1 MNKES
6 TVFDFM
12 RFPLIVMIIFIHCQG
27 VEVNLQINHLELLD
41 NIKFFFSG
49 ILTPAAVP
57 CFFFISVFFC
67 FYKYKSYHI
76 DDYLKLL
83 KRKAKTLVIPYFSW
97 IFIAF
102 LLSVMFNTAISLE
115 AGGALFDPLKKIQ
128 ELGGW
133 HMFWDYSKWGTD
145 RTNWLGL
152 SQMMTGPY
160 VGPLWFLRDLII
172 MFMLS
177 PIIYRFLNWSR
188 QIGVILLFC
197 CFISGIWPNVPGLTI
212 TTVTFFSL
220 GAYFGITKESP
231 IAIVEKCEYV
241 NYIVTAILGIF
252 YFKYSGR
259 STEIGNVIYP
269 FYVIT
274 LFISYMALA
283 SRMSKKYQMNK
294 LLSSSSFFIYLIH
307 TIICIPVC
315 KLVINKLIATNS
327 FFIGLGKYFLYVLM
341 VASLSFAIYVF
352 IKKTAPKLLTALSG
366 GR

>member
-1 MNKES
+1 MERECA
-6 TVFDFM
+6 TFDLL
-12 RFPLIVMIIFIHCQG
+12 RFPLIIAVVFVHCQSFDS
-27 VEVNLQINHLELLD
+27 VQTISAIPSLYSVI
-41 NIKFFFSG
+41 FFLSNV
-49 ILTPAAVP
+49 LTPAAVP
-57 CFFFISVFFC
+57 CFFFISGFFC

-102 LLSVMFNTAISLE
+102 LLSVMFNTAISLKT
-115 AGGALFDPLKKIQ
+115 GGALFDPLKKIQ

-133 HMFWDYSKWGTD
+133 HMFWDYSKWGSD

-241 NYIVTAILGIF
+241 NYIVTAILGFF

-294 LLSSSSFFIYLIH
+294 LLSSSSFFIYLVH

-315 KLVINKLIATNS
+315 KLVVNKLIATNS
-327 FFIGLGKYFLYVLM
+327 FLEGLGKYFLYVLM
-341 VASLSFAIYVF
+341 VTILSFAIYVF
-352 IKKTAPKLLTALSG
+352 IKKTSPKLLSVLSG